1 LKNLERGFSGRT
13 TLLPESGAQTNEQND
28 GNVQEAAQRAFLQLL
43 APLSDFA
50 LDSGLSITE
59 VNSLFRQAAVHRAVA
74 RQLEDAQRV
83 NISGIAAMTG
93 ISRAE
98 ISDLLNPARRS
109 PNKIVKTRQKLTN
122 RILAAWHSDPKFT
135 TASGRPAVLKIYGR
149 GATFESLVR
158 QLGRG
163 IPIRAILDEMM
174 RSGAIEMRGSQEICP
189 KKSVTSGPRI
199 TAQLIK
205 SFADRASK
213 LLSVTLDNLRR
224 PDATVY
230 VESASRTKLSPS
242 SIPVLRRDFPGK
254 SEELL
259 AELQTALV
267 RMHTRTRI
275 TGDVPRLGRLSV
287 TIAYHEV
294 PRKNLKVPSK
304 KRRNFRRNS

>member
-1 LKNLERGFSGRT
+1 LEKLA
-13 TLLPESGAQTNEQND
+13 LLPESAPQTSDQNE
-28 GNVQEAAQRAFLQLL
+28 GHVQAAARRAFLQML

-59 VNSLFRQAAVHRAVA
+59 VNSLFRQAAVRRAAA
-74 RQLEDAQRV
+74 RQLAHAHRV

-98 ISDLLNPARRS
+98 ISDLLNPGRRS
-109 PNKIVKTRQKLTN
+109 SDHIVKTRQKLTN
-122 RILAAWHSDPKFT
+122 RILTAWHSDPRFT
-135 TASGRPAVLKIYGR
+135 TTEGRPADLKIYGR

-158 QLGRG
+158 EFGRG

-174 RSGAIEMRGSQEICP
+174 RGGAIEMRGSQEIFP
-189 KKSVTSGPRI
+189 RKSVTIGPRI
-199 TAQLIK
+199 TAQSIK

-224 PDATVY
+224 PDTTVY
-230 VESASRTKLSPS
+230 IESASRTKLSPS
-242 SIPVLRRDFPGK
+242 SIPVFRRDLPGK
-254 SEELL
+254 AEELL
-259 AELQTALV
+259 AELQRALV

-275 TGDVPRLGRLSV
+275 TGDVSRLGRLSV

-294 PRKNLKVPSK
+294 PGKTLKATSK